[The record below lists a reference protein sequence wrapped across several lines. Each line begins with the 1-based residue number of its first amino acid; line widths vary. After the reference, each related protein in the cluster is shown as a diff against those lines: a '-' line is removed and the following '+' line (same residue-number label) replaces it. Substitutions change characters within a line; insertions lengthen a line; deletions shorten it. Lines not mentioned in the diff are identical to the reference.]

1 MQISIAAFPRAKM
14 AYALF
19 SANGEGV
26 TQGEMKTTF
35 GVAYQRLRRKIATPR
50 QSSLITNRTGEGV
63 PQAFDQQEEDHQQ
76 DKTNQKPHTS
86 PPLLCLPGSGKINCF
101 A

>member
-19 SANGEGV
+19 GANGEGV
-26 TQGEMKTTF
+26 AQGDMEATF
-35 GVAYQRLRRKIATPR
+35 GVAYQRLRRNIAAPR
-50 QSSLITNRTGEGV
+50 QSPLITDGTGKGV
-63 PQAFDQQEEDHQQ
+63 PQAPDQEEEDHQQ
-76 DKTNQKPHTS
+76 EKTNQKPHTS
-86 PPLLCLPGSGKINCF
+86 PPLLCPPGSGKINCF